1 MSYLIRTRV
10 KNLELK
16 KTTTGSRKNPK
27 TDEITSTVVSL
38 GWFVLFEGSY
48 ESLFVGND
56 EPKDLTPGTEVD
68 IIIRPKT
75 EK

>member
-16 KTTTGSRKNPK
+16 KTITESRKNPK

-38 GWFVLFEGSY
+38 GWFVNFDGSY

>member
-10 KNLELK
+10 KALELK
-16 KTTTGSRKNPK
+16 KITTSSKKDPNSDK
-27 TDEITSTVVSL
+27 ILSTVASL

-48 ESLFVGND
+48 ESLFVGHD
-56 EPKDLTPGTEVD
+56 EPKDLTPGTEVE

>member
-1 MSYLIRTRV
+1 MTYRIQTRV
-10 KNLELK
+10 KNLEQK
-16 KTTTGSRKNPK
+16 KITTSSKKDPNSDK
-27 TDEITSTVVSL
+27 ILSTVAFL

-48 ESLFVGND
+48 ESLFVGHD

-68 IIIRPKT
+68 IIIKPKT